1 MAEPLDTGA
10 LSVVEPGLLTT
21 VQDLGRYGAQR
32 LGIPVSG
39 AMDQRSLILAN
50 LLVGNDPTAAG
61 LEATL
66 KGPELLA
73 LQESCIAV
81 TGAEA
86 SPRLNGRPFPMWAA
100 TRVRPG
106 DRLSIGQATRGL
118 RCYLSVAGG
127 IEVPQV
133 LGSRSTYLPG
143 RLGGMEGRALQAGDL
158 LPAGSQPRPLE
169 TIEGRTIRPEL
180 IPAFSREVTLRVILG
195 PQDQLFTPEGIAMFL
210 NEPYTVTPQADR
222 MGYRLSGP
230 AIRHS
235 SGHDI
240 ISDGTALGSVQVA
253 GDQQPIILL
262 ADRQTTGG
270 YPKIA
275 TVLAVDCPLAAQ
287 ARPGAWIRFQSVAL
301 SEAHRLLRESALAL
315 ANSIVKKPRS

>member
-1 MAEPLDTGA
+1 MVAALPRYVQIAE
-10 LSVVEPGLLTT
+10 SLLE
-21 VQDLGRYGAQR
+21 Q
-32 LGIPVSG
+32 IESG
-39 AMDQRSLILAN
+39 Q
-50 LLVGNDPTAAG
+50 
-61 LEATL
+61 L
-66 KGPELLA
+66 K
-73 LQESCIAV
+73 
-81 TGAEA
+81 
-86 SPRLNGRPFPMWAA
+86 
-100 TRVRPG
+100 PG

>member
-1 MAEPLDTGA
+1 VAEPLDTGA

>member
-275 TVLAVDCPLAAQ
+275 TVISVDCPLVAQ
-287 ARPGAWIRFQSVAL
+287 ARPGAQIRFQSVTL
-301 SEAHRLLRESALAL
+301 SEAHRLLRQKVAAL
-315 ANSIVKKPRS
+315 ANFIVKSS